1 MLSAAIR
8 VLPVSSD
15 QSCLKSNLG
24 CPCLVAFGG
33 SGVRAVAHT
42 CHGSHAKQPCLV
54 AAGTYNGEAACC
66 ALNSWAQTHVSW
78 LQVAFE
84 GVGSMPMERIN
95 SYRARKQRE
104 VDREMAARETR
115 VSGCFHD

>member
-1 MLSAAIR
+1 MAFTGLRLPMACMPLLRVWGMLSMHRQTA
-8 VLPVSSD
+8 SS
-15 QSCLKSNLG
+15 
-24 CPCLVAFGG
+24 A
-33 SGVRAVAHT
+33 
-42 CHGSHAKQPCLV
+42 
-54 AAGTYNGEAACC
+54 
-66 ALNSWAQTHVSW
+66 

-115 VSGCFHD
+115 VRCSAGLPCAVRLLSRHVHVIEK